1 MTNKEKFLSLV
12 SPANKETLESVRFRE
27 ENKAWLRESKRIAFK
42 VLKALKEQ
50 GLSQKDLAQQMGVSP
65 QYVNKLVKGKE
76 NFTLETQVKLQDIL
90 DIPLLASYY
99 EEQEKQHSVQMFSY
113 KASYNTGVFSE
124 YNSSLQ
130 KIVGYD

>member
-1 MTNKEKFLSLV
+1 MTNKENFLSLV
-12 SPANKETLESVRFRE
+12 SSANNETIEGIRFRE

-90 DIPLLASYY
+90 DVPLLASYY
-99 EEQEKQHSVQMFSY
+99 EEREIQYSVKMFNY
-113 KASYNTGVFSE
+113 KAPYSKMEFAE

-130 KIVGYD
+130 KVVGL